1 MAKVR
6 NLTEV
11 EKFYIENNP
20 DKSDADLSSQMS
32 GIGEKSVAK
41 FRATIEPKQKEN
53 ESDEERID
61 RLANGPEAGNF
72 ISKRSGS
79 VIMTQQAS
87 EVSDAK
93 RLKSDNSEVH
103 EKRNRDS
110 IHRPQS

>member
-1 MAKVR
+1 MARVR

-11 EKFYIENNP
+11 EKFYIENNQ
-20 DKSDADLSSQMS
+20 DKSDAELSAKMS

-41 FRATIEPKQKEN
+41 FRATIEPKQKEK

-61 RLANGPEAGNF
+61 RLASGPEAGNF

-79 VIMTQQAS
+79 VAMTQQAS

-93 RLKSDNSEVH
+93 RIKSDNSNEH
-103 EKRNRDS
+103 EKRNRNS
-110 IHRPQS
+110 IHRPQG